1 MSRPTNLRRLPYGYE
16 RFDVDSFGDGLRTLE
31 LLSAIGLELSRPLA
45 SELRRSFCP
54 KTSRTPAATL
64 AGRGGGATRALA
76 NGLSLNSMAS
86 NIASAAH
93 RRRFALPL

>member
-45 SELRRSFCP
+45 SELRRSFFAP
-54 KTSRTPAATL
+54 KLAEPPQRPSLAAEAEPPGRWRTDC
-64 AGRGGGATRALA
+64 
-76 NGLSLNSMAS
+76 
-86 NIASAAH
+86 H
-93 RRRFALPL
+93 